1 VLDGRAE
8 REAAGT
14 DFVTHRGTPA
24 AVVRAASAD
33 QVAALLGYASERGIS
48 ISPRAAG
55 TNLCGGFV
63 PGPSSVVLDM
73 SGMTRILSVDP
84 DGLRATVD
92 PGLINADLQVALA
105 PHGLCF
111 SPDPASAAISTIGG
125 NIMENAGGP
134 GCIKHGVTFHHVAAV
149 EVALADGR
157 LVRFAEGDDIDLL
170 GVIIGS
176 EGILG
181 VVTQATLK
189 LRPLPAATWTALVSF
204 DRLED
209 AVAAVSEVIAA
220 GLSPAALELCDRR
233 QVNLCED
240 WLPSGYPR
248 TADAILFAELDGETD
263 EVAAAAPVLEPLLRR
278 WDPNL
283 RLATDAV
290 QRERLWAGRLA
301 AAHAFKATGKAFY
314 VCDVTVPRQ
323 RIPEMVIEARRIAA
337 ELDLDVATVA
347 HAGDGNVHPVI
358 LYTAQERRRM
368 RRGADA
374 IAAAALALGGTLTGE
389 HGIGTEKVQH
399 MRRRFGPAEIAAFR
413 AVKTVFDPAG
423 ILNPGVLLPP
433 PSVDK
438 PGLPMFTAAVGSAL
452 AGQALGRQQTLTPAG
467 SGGIQVDAANLV
479 VSAGGAE
486 ACAAVVKALRSRG
499 LSSAA
504 LQHQGSVADLVQT
517 AGRTGAARADLLA
530 VEAELP
536 DGPRVT
542 FGSAAVKDVAGLDLK
557 RLVAGSD
564 GALGQVRRALFR
576 VRPAG

>member
-1 VLDGRAE
+1 MLDGEAE
-8 REAAGT
+8 RAAAGT
-14 DFVTHRGTPA
+14 DFVSSRGMPA
-24 AVVRAASAD
+24 AVARVASAD
-33 QVAALLGYASERGIS
+33 QAASLLGYASERGIP
-48 ISPRAAG
+48 ISPRGAG

-73 SGMTRILSVDP
+73 SGMTRILSLDR
-84 DGLRATVD
+84 DGLRATVE
-92 PGLINADLQVALA
+92 PGLVNGDLQLALT

-125 NIMENAGGP
+125 NIIENAGGP

-149 EVALADGR
+149 DAALADGTLR
-157 LVRFAEGDDIDLL
+157 RFAEGDDVDLL
-170 GVIIGS
+170 GIMIGS

-189 LRPLPAATWTALVSF
+189 LRFLPAATWTALVSF

-209 AVAAVSEVIAA
+209 AVATVSEVIRA

-240 WLPSGYPR
+240 WLPCGYPR
-248 TADAILFAELDGETD
+248 AAAAVLFAELDGEPD
-263 EVAAAAPVLEPLLRR
+263 EVAGAASVLEPLLRR
-278 WDPNL
+278 HDPAL
-283 RLATDAV
+283 RVARTTV
-290 QRERLWAGRLA
+290 ERERLWAGRLA
-301 AAHAFKATGKAFY
+301 SAHAFKATGKAFY

-323 RIPEMVIEARRIAA
+323 RIPEMVVEARRIASD
-337 ELDLDVATVA
+337 LDLDVATVA

-358 LYTAQERRRM
+358 LYRPDEEEQM

-374 IAAAALALGGTLTGE
+374 IAFAALALGGTLTGE

-413 AVKTVFDPAG
+413 AVKAVFDPAG
-423 ILNPGVLLPP
+423 ILNPGVMLPP
-433 PSVDK
+433 PSADE
-438 PGLPMFTAAVGSAL
+438 PALPLFATAVEAAL
-452 AGQALGRQQTLTPAG
+452 AGLALPPQIARAG
-467 SGGIQVDAANLV
+467 IPGIDIDADSLV

-486 ACAAVVKALRSRG
+486 SCPAVVAALGTRGLASPALR
-499 LSSAA
+499 
-504 LQHQGSVADLVQT
+504 QQGSIAELVQ
-517 AGRTGAARADLLA
+517 GRGSVGDARANLLA

-536 DGPRVT
+536 DGQLVT

-557 RLVAGSD
+557 RLVAGGG
-564 GALGQVRRALFR
+564 GALGQVRRALFKTR
-576 VRPAG
+576 AAG